1 VLTFQNADCF
11 RYLNILHI
19 KRRELMERT
28 ELLTQVANLYYED
41 NLTQAEIARRINIS
55 RSTVSRLLRKAREA
69 GVVEITIHHLW
80 KTAPEIE
87 RDLIARFHLRHA
99 QVLVGRGR
107 PYEEILCGLGA
118 LTARYIESTLVEGT
132 IFGISWGSAV
142 HSTVRALRP
151 DQRLPITVV
160 QMIGA
165 VGMGNPQIDGPDL
178 ARLLANVYG
187 GEYRYLHA
195 PLIVD
200 DAQVREML
208 LQEPSIRET
217 LSLAHRADI
226 ALLGIG
232 SLVPDVSSL
241 LRAGYLDQEALDQLR
256 AQGAVGDICARHYDA
271 QGHVL
276 DIELNHHIVG
286 IELETL
292 HSIERVIGVAGG
304 EAKAEA
310 ILGALRGEHVNVL
323 VTDDATAQ
331 KVLALD
337 DGPDGKPLA
346 LRAAPTRER

>member
-1 VLTFQNADCF
+1 MD
-11 RYLNILHI
+11 H
-19 KRRELMERT
+19 T
-28 ELLTQVANLYYED
+28 ELLARVAALYYEE
-41 NLTQAEIARRINIS
+41 NLTQAEIARGIHTS
-55 RSTVSRLLRKAREA
+55 RSTVSRLLQEARKT
-69 GVVEITIHHLW
+69 GIVEIAVHYPW
-80 KTAPEIE
+80 KRSRQMEQQ
-87 RDLIARFHLRHA
+87 LFQRFHLREVIVLDA
-99 QVLVGRGR
+99 QGL
-107 PYEEILCGLGA
+107 PYEETLDGLGVLA
-118 LTARYIESTLVEGT
+118 ARYLKSILIEGAIL
-132 IFGISWGSAV
+132 GISWGTAV
-142 HSTVRALRP
+142 HSTVQALRP
-151 DQRLPITVV
+151 DRGLPITVV

-178 ARLLANVYG
+178 ARWLANVYG

-271 QGHVL
+271 QGRML
-276 DIELNHHIVG
+276 DIELNHRIVG

-310 ILGALRGEHVNVL
+310 ILGALRGGHVNVL
-323 VTDDATAQ
+323 VTDDATAR

-337 DGPDGKPLA
+337 DGPDRKPFE
-346 LRAAPTRER
+346 LRAAPTGEY